1 MTEAALGVL
10 KSATMSL
17 EGDGQGGTNP
27 SAQFSRHHQPHETFY
42 SVVWSTE
49 DHPYK
54 VGTLDL
60 AENKEFWLAKL
71 GSWTEALEVYE
82 EKLSRNPNDFD
93 VILGCMRCLSASGQW
108 RRVLALAEDNWLTL
122 CGTTAS
128 GQPDMLAESGVFGA
142 SGFINSRDQK
152 KALRMCAEAAWRL
165 GRWDDLE
172 KYASEIVH
180 GQNSTQPAII
190 TNPST
195 ATGSRESSVP
205 RVDFE
210 GAFFTAVLHV
220 HREEWSLAA
229 NAIDASRKAMD
240 SRFTALMAESYN
252 RAYPSMVTAQTLAEM
267 EEIVDYR
274 KIEKGYQS
282 VNHRHPVNRPNG
294 DEARDRLLSVWRER
308 LAGCRV
314 DAEVRESNGVCT
326 LYTENLSRSLCFL
339 FVCLCT
345 RKSRSTHRFLR
356 YARLFL
362 VLRTKLTL
370 RLH

>member
-1 MTEAALGVL
+1 MGVL
-10 KSATMSL
+10 KSATMGL
-17 EGDGQGGTNP
+17 EGDGPGGPNP
-27 SAQFSRHHQPHETFY
+27 SAQFSRNHQAHETFY

-49 DHPYK
+49 DPANN

-82 EKLSRNPNDFD
+82 EKLSRNPHDFD

-108 RRVLALAEDNWLTL
+108 RRVLELAEDNWPTLT
-122 CGTTAS
+122 GTIPMEHDALRET
-128 GQPDMLAESGVFGA
+128 GVSQA
-142 SGFINSRDQK
+142 AVFIKSRDQK
-152 KALRMCAEAAWRL
+152 KALRMCADAAWRL

-180 GQNSTQPAII
+180 GQTNVQPV
-190 TNPST
+190 TTPSA
-195 ATGSRESSVP
+195 ATGTRESLVP

-220 HREEWSLAA
+220 HREEWALAA
-229 NAIDASRKAMD
+229 EAIDASRKAMD

-267 EEIVDYR
+267 EEIIEYR
-274 KIEKGYQS
+274 KLEKGYQAGS
-282 VNHRHPVNRPNG
+282 HRHPVNRPNG
-294 DEARDRLLSVWRER
+294 DEARERLLSVWRER

-314 DAEVRESNGVCT
+314 DAEVR
-326 LYTENLSRSLCFL
+326 
-339 FVCLCT
+339 
-345 RKSRSTHRFLR
+345 STHFVQIGGPEHKFRFSPSR
-356 YARLFL
+356 
-362 VLRTKLTL
+362 TL
-370 RLH
+370 RLALSRDSTPLETHCYNSCRFTRQFLLCVHLF